1 MALPSLKRKVTIAR
15 PKRGRHGVFSELGD
29 DGLEELKP
37 SLFSEAS
44 TWSHTSWTSALSSQ
58 PRSMGPF
65 DPEETAEMELAPK
78 GWARKIRPIDPRTND
93 VNRLRGDEEEL
104 AIAKRALR
112 GVKPGDWQGHAFAHY
127 RKKLKDE
134 GRWLALPG
142 LVDLVRRTSEEALKA
157 GSYCLPNNKT
167 AEVRLSQK
175 PTVRWV
181 SMETSVEAEPCSGLA
196 PPPLVVSHKTPLEAA
211 GALGQHFKGHPVI
224 VTFEASEF
232 ERSDEKKGQ
241 LVEGEARGV
250 AQHEM
255 FVCSNFVFSSH
266 AATHLC
272 AKTRQSPQERLCSSH
287 DPAVVVADDVML
299 FRGPAEGGFPFLPQE
314 DQVPMK
320 VLVTGRAV
328 KRPWLQKGELFLNQD
343 DFLAFSHRLNLMTY
357 QALEDFGPTSSTAAS
372 VPPVLVLS
380 ACGLADPEHRQPR
393 GGIAQ
398 ALKTWRTM
406 WSGYFEAVVVA
417 CGDVET
423 AAIIDRTVNT
433 DVYMKVL
440 QSQPLSPSAK
450 EWHWKLELMQLSYNP
465 VFANIARR
473 VASVREAPVSRSGS
487 LRPEQPRKSGR
498 RTSGAGIM
506 FLTEA
511 MSENQRPAGAVL
523 HSASSRLSLVEP
535 SEPGESLSI
544 ASLSRS
550 MMIGKSLT
558 SAASHVDPESREP
571 SFMTR
576 NGSMLMTS
584 AATTGGSRS
593 ARRASLAVGKGGQ
606 PEDSRA
612 QMERIA
618 KLRMEHTDHEQQLK
632 DEEDKRNQAKMAEI
646 LAKAWGVAGKRM
658 SGIVSKV
665 EKKEDKKDKD
675 KDKKKLQG
683 RLGNK
688 EAEREA
694 QEEKKAKLETMTL
707 DKKRQIDTAA
717 AVLGCPV
724 DLRNY
729 IFKQIEKEIKLNAN
743 AAKEQDEDELLE
755 DLVAPDLNA
764 SVLKDGPSPGT
775 EEVSA
780 VFEEVRLLAESIEK
794 LLEPRW
800 KDLHGGSYSART
812 PRKMPGASGALPAIR
827 PAA

>member
-1 MALPSLKRKVTIAR
+1 
-15 PKRGRHGVFSELGD
+15 
-29 DGLEELKP
+29 
-37 SLFSEAS
+37 
-44 TWSHTSWTSALSSQ
+44 
-58 PRSMGPF
+58 
-65 DPEETAEMELAPK
+65 
-78 GWARKIRPIDPRTND
+78 
-93 VNRLRGDEEEL
+93 
-104 AIAKRALR
+104 
-112 GVKPGDWQGHAFAHY
+112 
-127 RKKLKDE
+127 
-134 GRWLALPG
+134 
-142 LVDLVRRTSEEALKA
+142 
-157 GSYCLPNNKT
+157 
-167 AEVRLSQK
+167 
-175 PTVRWV
+175 
-181 SMETSVEAEPCSGLA
+181 
-196 PPPLVVSHKTPLEAA
+196 
-211 GALGQHFKGHPVI
+211 
-224 VTFEASEF
+224 
-232 ERSDEKKGQ
+232 
-241 LVEGEARGV
+241 
-250 AQHEM
+250 
-255 FVCSNFVFSSH
+255 
-266 AATHLC
+266 
-272 AKTRQSPQERLCSSH
+272 
-287 DPAVVVADDVML
+287 
-299 FRGPAEGGFPFLPQE
+299 
-314 DQVPMK
+314 MK

-357 QALEDFGPTSSTAAS
+357 QALEDFGPTSSAAS
-372 VPPVLVLS
+372 PPVLVLS

-827 PAA
+827 PGA